1 MTTEKH
7 TYGYRMSDIHYEID
21 MGFLGCNA
29 KLLWNDIISQITN
42 ILITKPVKNCFILC
56 KNYHTVH
63 KELLTYFTVICRSL
77 KVGRLHPTL
86 LYSIDRAR
94 GVYTEQHNRSV
105 SVLGQAS
112 SGGYTGG
119 YG

>member
-1 MTTEKH
+1 
-7 TYGYRMSDIHYEID
+7 MSDIHYEID

-42 ILITKPVKNCFILC
+42 ILITKPVKNFLFFVRTTTRFIR
-56 KNYHTVH
+56 NS
-63 KELLTYFTVICRSL
+63 LTYFTVMQVIKKSG
-77 KVGRLHPTL
+77 VSIQ

-105 SVLGQAS
+105 SVNLGQAS